1 MESNINSRDRILDA
15 ALKLFSEKGFN
26 GTTVQEIADAA
37 EVSKALIYYNF
48 ESKDA
53 ILLEI
58 LNTFKGEFIKV
69 FEKIYIKS
77 DYSQYYGK
85 WKSEEIKDSLKFFD
99 ENRRLWIVLIL
110 ESLKSSTGKENLIR
124 LWDELNSKTRKKML
138 LDRGFTLHGDLTKD
152 IVDLFFILI
161 PAIFFSVFRNDWLA
175 MNEGR
180 EEEAANESFSYI
192 LNTIYSTFLRED
204 NQKTTQNKLI

>member
-1 MESNINSRDRILDA
+1 LDSNTNSRDRILDA

-26 GTTVQEIADAA
+26 GTSVKEIANEA

-48 ESKDA
+48 ESKEA

-58 LNTFKGEFIKV
+58 LDSFKEEFIQS
-69 FEKIYIKS
+69 FEKIYKKS

-85 WKSEEIKDSLKFFD
+85 WKSEEINDSLKFFT
-99 ENRRLWIVLIL
+99 EKRKLWIVLIL
-110 ESLKSSTGKENLIR
+110 ESLKSSTGKGNLIHI
-124 LWDELNSKTRKKML
+124 WDELNSRTRKKML
-138 LDRGFTLHGDLTKD
+138 QDRGFTLQGDLTKD

-161 PAIFFSVFRNDWLA
+161 PAIFFSVFKDDWLA

-192 LNTIYSTFLRED
+192 LNTIYSTFLR
-204 NQKTTQNKLI
+204 QNE

>member
-1 MESNINSRDRILDA
+1 MENNTNSRDRILDA

-26 GTTVQEIADAA
+26 GTTVKEIAHDA

-48 ESKDA
+48 ESKEA

-58 LNTFKGEFIKV
+58 LDTFKEDFIKS
-69 FEKIYIKS
+69 FEKIYKKS

-85 WKSEEIKDSLKFFD
+85 WQSEEINDSLKFFN
-99 ENRRLWIVLIL
+99 EKRRLWIVLIL
-110 ESLKSSTGKENLIR
+110 ESLKSTTGKGNLIHI
-124 LWDELNSKTRKKML
+124 WDELNSRTRKKML
-138 LDRGFTLHGDLTKD
+138 QDRGFTLQGDMTKD

-161 PAIFFSVFRNDWLA
+161 PAIFFSVFKDDWLT

-180 EEEAANESFSYI
+180 EEESANESFSYI
-192 LNTIYSTFLRED
+192 LNTIYATFLR
-204 NQKTTQNKLI
+204 QKE

>member
-1 MESNINSRDRILDA
+1 MDSNTNSRDRILDA

-26 GTTVQEIADAA
+26 GTTVKEIADEA

-48 ESKDA
+48 ESKEA

-58 LNTFKGEFIKV
+58 LDTFKEEFIKS
-69 FEKIYIKS
+69 FEKIYNKS

-85 WKSEEIKDSLKFFD
+85 WKSEEINDSLKFFH
-99 ENRRLWIVLIL
+99 EKRKLWIVLIL
-110 ESLKSSTGKENLIR
+110 ESLKSSTGKGNLIHI
-124 LWDELNSKTRKKML
+124 WDELNSRTRKKML
-138 LDRGFTLHGDLTKD
+138 QDRGFTLQGDLTKD

-161 PAIFFSVFRNDWLA
+161 PAIFFSVFKDDWLT

-192 LNTIYSTFLRED
+192 LNTIYSTFLR
-204 NQKTTQNKLI
+204 QKE

>member
-1 MESNINSRDRILDA
+1 MENNTNSRERILDA

-26 GTTVQEIADAA
+26 GTTVKEIADDA

-58 LNTFKGEFIKV
+58 LDTFKEDFIKS
-69 FEKIYIKS
+69 FEKIYNKS

-85 WKSEEIKDSLKFFD
+85 WKSEEINDSLKFFN
-99 ENRRLWIVLIL
+99 EKRRLWIILIL
-110 ESLKSSTGKENLIR
+110 ESLKSSTGKGNLIR
-124 LWDELNSKTRKKML
+124 IWDELNSRTRKKML
-138 LDRGFTLHGDLTKD
+138 QDRGFTLQGDLTKD

-161 PAIFFSVFRNDWLA
+161 PAIFFSVFKDDWLS

-192 LNTIYSTFLRED
+192 LNTIYTTFLRQD
-204 NQKTTQNKLI
+204 D

>member
-1 MESNINSRDRILDA
+1 LESNISSRDRILDA

-26 GTTVQEIADAA
+26 GTSVKEIADEAQ
-37 EVSKALIYYNF
+37 VSKALIYYNF

-58 LNTFKGEFIKV
+58 LDTFKEEFIKS
-69 FEKIYIKS
+69 FEKIYNKS
-77 DYSQYYGK
+77 DYRQYYGK
-85 WKSEEIKDSLKFFD
+85 WSSEEINDSLKFFSK
-99 ENRRLWIVLIL
+99 NRRLWIVLIL

-124 LWDELNSKTRKKML
+124 LWDELNNRTRKKML
-138 LDRGFTLHGDLTKD
+138 QDRGFTLQGDLTKD

-161 PAIFFSVFRNDWLA
+161 PAIFFSVFKDDWLS

-192 LNTIYSTFLRED
+192 LNTIYSTFLR
-204 NQKTTQNKLI
+204 QKS

>member
-26 GTTVQEIADAA
+26 GTTVKEIADEA

-48 ESKDA
+48 ESKEA

-58 LNTFKGEFIKV
+58 LDTFKEEFIRS
-69 FEKIYIKS
+69 FEQIYKKS

-85 WKSEEIKDSLKFFD
+85 WDSKEINDSIKFFS
-99 ENRRLWIVLIL
+99 EKRRLWIILIL

-124 LWDELNSKTRKKML
+124 LWDELNSRTRKKML
-138 LDRGFTLHGDLTKD
+138 QDRGFTLQGDLTKD

-161 PAIFFSVFRNDWLA
+161 PAIFFSVFKDDWLA

-180 EEEAANESFSYI
+180 EEKAANESFSYI
-192 LNTIYSTFLRED
+192 LNTIYSTFLRH
-204 NQKTTQNKLI
+204 KG